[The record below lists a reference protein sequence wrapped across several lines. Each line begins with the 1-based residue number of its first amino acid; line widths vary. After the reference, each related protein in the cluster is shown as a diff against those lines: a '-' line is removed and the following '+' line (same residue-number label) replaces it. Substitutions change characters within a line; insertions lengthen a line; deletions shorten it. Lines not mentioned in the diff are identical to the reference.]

1 MKINFQTVELHKQIL
16 KWGGGTVIQEAM
28 LTQIS
33 IKKSLKNDN
42 SHHHT
47 WRKQTSNV
55 TPSIRKVS
63 VIQAR
68 QIKSELIKIDFN
80 QI

>member
-16 KWGGGTVIQEAM
+16 KWGTVIQEAM

-42 SHHHT
+42 
-47 WRKQTSNV
+47 QL
-55 TPSIRKVS
+55 TPSYMEKTN
-63 VIQAR
+63 
-68 QIKSELIKIDFN
+68 IKCN
-80 QI
+80 P